1 MASPDAWAL
10 TKEEGQALLKRAE
23 EFMIP
28 FEMVLNSRHLRVWL
42 RKRPLKHAQLH
53 RDHASWCVALSGH
66 ARGLSVS
73 HDIESSLCGDALF
86 IRRYQS
92 KTASRYHVSQRRN
105 GCNTDSTHIQHHEAF
120 VSENTRGQSK
130 TVRHHCL
137 GFRGVVCRV

>member
-1 MASPDAWAL
+1 
-10 TKEEGQALLKRAE
+10 
-23 EFMIP
+23 
-28 FEMVLNSRHLRVWL
+28 
-42 RKRPLKHAQLH
+42 
-53 RDHASWCVALSGH
+53 
-66 ARGLSVS
+66 VS

-130 TVRHHCL
+130 TVRPHCL
-137 GFRGVVCRV
+137 GFRVWGWGVGFRPELALKEQDTGTIILCASETPQ